1 MRQVNF
7 LVIFII
13 CLALVL
19 FGIENTEPTVIHIVK
34 GVDIEA
40 PLCIE
45 LIVVM
50 GVGAILAWVF
60 NVWVQLQGYLETGQ
74 EIQQSQLR
82 IEELEKDVKRY
93 QVELAEQQLMLP
105 ASKAE
110 AQESESSEA
119 FAK

>member
-19 FGIENTEPTVIHIVK
+19 FGIENTEPTVIHIVN

-40 PLCIE
+40 PLCVE

-50 GVGAILAWVF
+50 GIGAILAWVF
-60 NVWVQLQGYLETGQ
+60 SVWVQVQGYMQTGQ
-74 EIQQSQLR
+74 EMQKSQLR
-82 IEELEKDVKRY
+82 IEELERDVARY
-93 QVELAEQQLMLP
+93 QVELEEQQLMLP
-105 ASKAE
+105 ASQSGVK
-110 AQESESSEA
+110 ESDSNEA

>member
-19 FGIENTEPTVIHIVK
+19 FGIENTEPTTIHIVK

-40 PLCIE
+40 SLCVE
-45 LIVVM
+45 LIVGM

-60 NVWVQLQGYLETGQ
+60 SVWVQIQSYLQTGQ
-74 EIQQSQLR
+74 EMEQRQLR
-82 IEELEKDVKRY
+82 IEELEKDVERY
-93 QVELAEQQLMLP
+93 QVELEAQQLMLP
-105 ASKAE
+105 ASKAKT
-110 AQESESSEA
+110 QESETSEA